1 MKAFPLFITVSDRP
15 VVVFGGGE
23 EAAAKLRLL
32 LKTEAQVLAVA
43 ADFEP
48 AVRDLVG
55 VERIQADPLTFALPT
70 QVPFVYAATGDESLD
85 AQIAERVRSCNV
97 LVCAADQP
105 AVSDFSTPA
114 LVDRDPVVVAI
125 GTEGT
130 APVLARSIKAQVEF
144 ILEPGLGLIAR
155 AAAGLRPLVAR
166 TLHPGKPRRAFWQS
180 FFSAARTDGAATSQA
195 VTDLGVA
202 LLQSQSQAEARDLTT
217 IAPGSVAAPVGRLSV
232 VGTGTGRVS
241 DLTIGAHRAI
251 DEADVVLAD
260 PLVSR
265 AILELARREAV
276 QTSLPLG
283 ETASILEHLAQ
294 GQSVVRLVAG
304 SGAVAGDE
312 IDALTQA
319 GATPHLIQGLS
330 TATDEAEDRL
340 STIRRPRPT
349 PLSFFNRKAA

>member
-180 FFSAARTDGAATSQA
+180 FFSAARTEGAATSQA

-276 QTSLPLG
+276 QTRLPLG

-340 STIRRPRPT
+340 STIRRPCPT